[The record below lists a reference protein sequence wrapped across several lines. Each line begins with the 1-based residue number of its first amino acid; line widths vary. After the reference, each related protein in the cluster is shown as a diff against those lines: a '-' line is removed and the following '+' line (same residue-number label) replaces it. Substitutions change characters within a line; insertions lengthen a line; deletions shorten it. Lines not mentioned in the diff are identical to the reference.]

1 MHRMMCKTM
10 RVRKKD
16 MAKRTLERKRGLRMV
31 NESTNVGSW
40 VLPIRMYVCTYVCV
54 NNG

>member
-1 MHRMMCKTM
+1 MHRIMCRTM

-31 NESTNVGSW
+31 NESTKVGSW
-40 VLPIRMYVCTYVCV
+40 VCPSECTYVCV